1 MTMQVSIPYIQM
13 RGGTSRAAFF
23 QACDLPPAV
32 TLRDRVLV
40 AVMGGPD
47 ELQVDGIG
55 GGHPL
60 TSKIAI
66 VSPSHDEDADVDY
79 LFLQVDPT
87 TQTVS
92 TSQNCGNILAG
103 VGPFAIETG
112 LVQAL
117 EGTTRVKVRM
127 LNSGNM
133 AELTIA
139 TPDRQVEYSGDTK
152 IDGVPGSAAAVVCD
166 FLEVAGSMTGALLPT
181 GNVVDQFDGIDVTC
195 IDNGMPVVVLRA
207 ADLGLDGRENPAT
220 LDRKTTLKE
229 RLESI
234 RIQAGKAMG
243 LGDVSAKTVPKMT
256 LISRPCAGGMIS
268 TQTFIP
274 HVCHKSIGVL
284 GAVSVASACVLPG
297 SLCRD
302 VASAKEGLEVD
313 AIVEH
318 PSGSITVRLVMSQST
333 SGRIEIVRSGVVR
346 TARMIARGEVLVP
359 GWLWESRT
367 T

>member
-1 MTMQVSIPYIQM
+1 MQVSIPYIQM
-13 RGGTSRAAFF
+13 RGGTSRAACFL
-23 QACDLPPAV
+23 ADDLPSEV
-32 TLRDRVLV
+32 ILRDRVLV
-40 AVMGGPD
+40 AIMGGPD

-60 TSKIAI
+60 TSKVAI
-66 VSPSHDEDADVDY
+66 ISPSQDEDADVDY
-79 LFLQVDPT
+79 LFLQVDPGK
-87 TQTVS
+87 QTVS

-112 LVQAL
+112 LVLAL
-117 EGTTRVKVRM
+117 EGTTPVRVRM

-133 AELTIA
+133 AELTIV
-139 TPDRQVEYSGDTK
+139 TPDRQVEYAGDTK
-152 IDGVPGSAAAVVCD
+152 IDGVPGSAAPIVCD
-166 FLEVAGSMTGALLPT
+166 FLDVAGSMTGALLPT

-195 IDNGMPVVVLRA
+195 IDNGMPVVLLRA
-207 ADLGLDGRENPAT
+207 SDLGLDGRESPPT
-220 LDRKTTLKE
+220 LDRKATLKKQ
-229 RLESI
+229 LESI
-234 RIQAGKAMG
+234 RLQAGRAMG

-256 LISRPCAGGMIS
+256 LISRPCSGGMIS

-284 GAVSVASACVLPG
+284 GAVSVASACMLPG

-302 VASAKEGLEVD
+302 VACAQEGLEVA

-318 PSGSITVRLVMSQST
+318 PSGSITVRLVMARST
-333 SGRIEIVRSGVVR
+333 SGRIEIIRSGVVR

-359 GWLWESRT
+359 GSLWESST

>member
-1 MTMQVSIPYIQM
+1 MQVSIPYIQM
-13 RGGTSRAAFF
+13 RGGTSRAACFL
-23 QACDLPPAV
+23 ADDLPSEV
-32 TLRDRVLV
+32 ILRDRVLV
-40 AVMGGPD
+40 AIMGGPD

-60 TSKIAI
+60 TSKVAI
-66 VSPSHDEDADVDY
+66 ISPSQDEDADVDY
-79 LFLQVDPT
+79 LFLQVDPGK
-87 TQTVS
+87 QTVS

-112 LVQAL
+112 LVLAL
-117 EGTTRVKVRM
+117 EGTTPVRVRM

-133 AELTIA
+133 AELTIV
-139 TPDRQVEYSGDTK
+139 TPDRQVEYAGDTK
-152 IDGVPGSAAAVVCD
+152 IDGVPGSAAPIVCD
-166 FLEVAGSMTGALLPT
+166 FLDVAGSMTGALLPT

-195 IDNGMPVVVLRA
+195 IDNGMPVVLLRA
-207 ADLGLDGRENPAT
+207 SDLGLDGRESPPT
-220 LDRKTTLKE
+220 LDRKATLKKQ
-229 RLESI
+229 LESI
-234 RIQAGKAMG
+234 RLQAGRAMG

-256 LISRPCAGGMIS
+256 LISRLCSGGMIS

-284 GAVSVASACVLPG
+284 GAVSVASACMLPG

-302 VASAKEGLEVD
+302 VACAQEGLEVA

-318 PSGSITVRLVMSQST
+318 PSGSITVRLVMARST
-333 SGRIEIVRSGVVR
+333 SGRIEIIRSGVVR

-359 GWLWESRT
+359 GSLWESST